1 MLVIIFMAC
10 TFKTYLKKCPMN
22 TIKVSNT
29 LDTDRLAVL
38 PGLASGL

>member
-1 MLVIIFMAC
+1 MVIIFMAYNL
-10 TFKTYLKKCPMN
+10 KTYFNKYFMN